1 MTVKTKYL
9 QCLRIKIFIMIVFL
23 LIYAYFIVKYIQLDL
38 QVLQLIQSSPQYH
51 VNIGVS
57 LKTVVL

>member
-51 VNIGVS
+51 INIGVS

>member
-38 QVLQLIQSSPQYH
+38 QVLQLVQSSPQYH
-51 VNIGVS
+51 INIGVS

>member
-1 MTVKTKYL
+1 
-9 QCLRIKIFIMIVFL
+9 MIVFL

-51 VNIGVS
+51 INIGVS